1 LIDLDWVSNV
11 WFEQVKAWPCKT
23 ILFFS
28 GLIDFRSDSIV
39 EQRQQIRWQKMN
51 DRHLEF
57 LLRKTVLIQSATLI
71 KFEAKKCLTE
81 KVNERTFDLREISF
95 YSFDAQP
102 NIGLSWER
110 KKDDYSLTDSLLH
123 LFSLVFA
130 NILVCLSFCTISL
143 SFNLCL
149 Q

>member
-1 LIDLDWVSNV
+1 
-11 WFEQVKAWPCKT
+11 
-23 ILFFS
+23 
-28 GLIDFRSDSIV
+28 
-39 EQRQQIRWQKMN
+39 MN

-102 NIGLSWER
+102 NIGLS
-110 KKDDYSLTDSLLH
+110 
-123 LFSLVFA
+123 
-130 NILVCLSFCTISL
+130 
-143 SFNLCL
+143 
-149 Q
+149 